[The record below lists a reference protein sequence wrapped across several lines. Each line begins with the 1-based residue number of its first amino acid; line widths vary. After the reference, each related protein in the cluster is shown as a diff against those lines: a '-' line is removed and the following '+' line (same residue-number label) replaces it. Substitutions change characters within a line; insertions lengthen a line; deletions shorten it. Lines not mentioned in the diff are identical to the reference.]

1 MSMTFTKLFSSI
13 TESTVWCEPSGTRL
27 VWITMLAKA
36 DRNGR
41 VFASVPGLANL
52 ARVSLDEASRAI
64 ETFLA
69 PDEWSRTPDF
79 DGRRIEVID
88 GGWRL
93 LNYVKY
99 RTLRDQESAREAK
112 RDHMRRR
119 REEERTAAGG
129 TADSTVGCIGTNAEE
144 EAEEE
149 AEKSK
154 NKSKGRSAPLSLP
167 EWLPSDSWEEWS
179 LYRKAKG
186 GWTQKAR
193 ALTLRTLSTLRDAGQ
208 DPQAVIEQSI
218 ERGWTGLFPLS
229 ASSGRGAAQCMRP
242 KANDDF
248 SGVRYEGTPDTELP
262 PELLDTAGGTP

>member
-79 DGRRIEVID
+79 DGRRIEKID

-93 LNYVKY
+93 LNYIKY
-99 RTLRDQESAREAK
+99 RTLRDQETVREAK
-112 RDHMRRR
+112 REHMRRR
-119 REEERTAAGG
+119 REEEREATGG
-129 TADSTVGCIGTNAEE
+129 TAGSTVGFIGTNAEA
-144 EAEEE
+144 EAEAE

-154 NKSKGRSAPLSLP
+154 SKGRAAPGSLP
-167 EWLPSDSWEEWS
+167 EWLPSGSWEEWDR
-179 LYRKAKG
+179 YRKAKG

-193 ALTLRTLSTLRDAGQ
+193 ALTLRTLSTLRDDGHS
-208 DPQAVIEQSI
+208 PKAVIEQSI
-218 ERGWTGLFPLS
+218 ECGWTGLFPL
-229 ASSGRGAAQCMRP
+229 RGAHGHGTTRSMRP
-242 KANDDF
+242 RASDDVR
-248 SGVRYEGTPDTELP
+248 GVRYYGTPDHELP
-262 PELLDTAGGTP
+262 EELRDVPGDTP